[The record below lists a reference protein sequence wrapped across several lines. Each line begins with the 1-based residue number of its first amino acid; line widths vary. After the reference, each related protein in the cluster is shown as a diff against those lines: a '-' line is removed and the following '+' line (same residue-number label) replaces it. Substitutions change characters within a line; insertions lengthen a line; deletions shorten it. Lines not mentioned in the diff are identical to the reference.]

1 LISHDE
7 DLSVKSAANDDP
19 DKLAV
24 PMLAVAHAD
33 DACAQTT
40 PFDIPQFMQWYQ
52 SNGRPLSVEILSGG
66 GPFTGDPCEAL
77 AQHGFAGLDNAVVL
91 TIATWI
97 TQQNLP

>member
-1 LISHDE
+1 
-7 DLSVKSAANDDP
+7 
-19 DKLAV
+19 
-24 PMLAVAHAD
+24 
-33 DACAQTT
+33 
-40 PFDIPQFMQWYQ
+40 MQWYQ

-97 TQQNLP
+97 MQQNLP